1 MTFLSVFH
9 QQGLSCEFFV
19 KYIIDRVK
27 DMEVDNEPGNCIS
40 DNYNLFSFD
49 CTVFH
54 IQLTL
59 LTLPTVLVGYIEFLD
74 QTGRF

>member
-9 QQGLSCEFFV
+9 QQGLSCECFG
-19 KYIIDRVK
+19 KYMDIDRVK

-54 IQLTL
+54 I
-59 LTLPTVLVGYIEFLD
+59 
-74 QTGRF
+74 